1 MKPYSLDLRRRV
13 LEAYRG
19 GEGSQRQLAVRFR
32 VSLSF
37 VRNLLRLERETGD
50 VAPRP
55 HGGGHPPTLDPRAMR
70 ALVRL
75 VRSTPDATLDELRER
90 VREQTGHQVSR
101 PTMCRAVR
109 RTGWRRKKNSPRLG
123 A

>member
-13 LEAYRG
+13 LDAYRG
-19 GEGSQRQLAVRFR
+19 GEGSQRQLAARFR

-37 VRNLLRLERETGD
+37 VRNLLRLARETGD

-55 HGGGHPPTLDPRAMR
+55 RGGGHSPTLDPQAMR
-70 ALVRL
+70 AVVRL
-75 VRSTPDATLDELRER
+75 VRSTPDATLDELREL
-90 VREQTGHQVSR
+90 VREKTGHQVSR
-101 PTMCRAVR
+101 STMCRAVR
-109 RTGWRRKKNSPRLG
+109 RTGWRRKKNIPRLG

>member
-13 LEAYRG
+13 LDAYRG
-19 GEGSQRQLAVRFR
+19 GEGSQRQLAARFS

-37 VRNLLRLERETGD
+37 VRNLLRLARETGD
-50 VAPRP
+50 VTPRP
-55 HGGGHPPTLDPRAMR
+55 HGGGHRPVLDPQAMR
-70 ALVRL
+70 AVVRF
-75 VRSTPDATLDELRER
+75 VRSTPDATLDELREQ

-101 PTMCRAVR
+101 STMCRAVR
-109 RTGWRRKKNSPRLG
+109 RTGWRRKKNLPRLG

>member
-13 LEAYRG
+13 PDAYRG
-19 GEGSQRQLAVRFR
+19 GEGSQRQLAARFR

-37 VRNLLRLERETGD
+37 VRNLLRLARETGD
-50 VAPRP
+50 VTPRP
-55 HGGGHPPTLDPRAMR
+55 RGGGHRPTLDPQAMSTV
-70 ALVRL
+70 VRL
-75 VRSTPDATLDELRER
+75 VRATPDATLDELREQ

-101 PTMCRAVR
+101 STMCRAVR
-109 RTGWRRKKNSPRLG
+109 RTGWRRKKNLPRLR

>member
-13 LEAYRG
+13 LDAYRG
-19 GEGSQRQLAVRFR
+19 GEGSQRQLAARFR

-55 HGGGHPPTLDPRAMR
+55 HGGGHRPTLDPQAMR

-75 VRSTPDATLDELRER
+75 VRSTPDATLDELREQ
-90 VREQTGHQVSR
+90 VREQTGYQVSR
-101 PTMCRAVR
+101 STMCRAVQ
-109 RTGWRRKKNSPRLG
+109 RTGWRRKKNLPRLG

>member
-13 LEAYRG
+13 LDAYFG
-19 GEGSQRQLAVRFR
+19 GEGSQRQLAARFR

-37 VRNLLRLERETGD
+37 VRNLLRLARETGG

-55 HGGGHPPTLDPRAMR
+55 RGGGHRPALDAQAMSTV
-70 ALVRL
+70 VRL
-75 VRSTPDATLDELRER
+75 VRAAPDATLDELREQVLKR
-90 VREQTGHQVSR
+90 TGHEVSR
-101 PTMCRAVR
+101 STMCRAVR
-109 RTGWRRKKNSPRLG
+109 RTGWRRKKNIPRLR